1 MRDIAVLVFAYLL
14 GAVPFSNLFARRLRG
29 IDLRETGT
37 GTVSGTGLY
46 RVAGFGPLAVAGV
59 LDVAKGAIAV
69 LFAGPGRPVLA
80 ALAGGM
86 AVIGHNWSLFLR
98 GAGGRGLAPSMG
110 TLLVQAWVGVVVIL
124 AGLAVGRAREESG
137 LGSFV
142 ALVLVVPSLA
152 VTGGRYDALA
162 GACAVTPVLVK
173 RVTGNEPTS
182 DWSVRVHRL
191 VYDNDG
197 PPLA

>member
-1 MRDIAVLVFAYLL
+1 MRDIAVLLFAYVV
-14 GAVPFSNLFARRLRG
+14 GAVPFANVFARRLRG
-29 IDLRETGT
+29 VDLRATGT

-46 RVAGFGPLAVAGV
+46 RVAGFGPLVVAGL
-59 LDVAKGAIAV
+59 LDVAKGVIAV
-69 LFAGPGRPVLA
+69 LVAGPDRPVLA
-80 ALAGGM
+80 ALAGG
-86 AVIGHNWSLFLR
+86 AVVIGRNWSLFMR

-110 TLLVQAWVGVVVIL
+110 ALLVEAWLGVVLIL
-124 AGLAVGRAREESG
+124 AGLGLGRAREQSG

-152 VTGGRYDALA
+152 ITGGRYDALA

-173 RVTGNEPTS
+173 RVTGNEPAS

-197 PPLA
+197 PPLV